1 MSASSDCTYVEVMG
15 SSSAVGVALRKS
27 WRMGRSKL
35 SRDHAMNFLRSTL
48 LIEPMGFNWIVWLD
62 GWIRISGEG

>member
-1 MSASSDCTYVEVMG
+1 MG
-15 SSSAVGVALRKS
+15 SSSAVGVAFRKS

-35 SRDHAMNFLRSTL
+35 SRDQAMNFLRSTL

-62 GWIRISGEG
+62 EWMGISGK